1 MKILSNKITRNQVKA
16 ETFFKVFNAG
26 KKKTSY

>member
-16 ETFFKVFNAG
+16 EIFFKKVFNAG
-26 KKKTSY
+26 KKKN